1 MGMRGVAL
9 GVGILIV
16 ALTVAGC
23 GGGGQESTKTIPK
36 AVFVKKANA
45 ICKKNSER
53 MVAAFTAFL
62 AKKKSSI
69 THPSK
74 AVKEEL
80 VGEAM
85 VPGVKREIEELQ
97 ALGAP
102 SGDEDSVG
110 EIIKALEEGL
120 ETAESN
126 PEAVVSSSDAVFG
139 IASRLA
145 GEYGLEVCGSR

>member
-1 MGMRGVAL
+1 MRGIAL

-16 ALTVAGC
+16 ALTAAGC
-23 GGGGQESTKTIPK
+23 GGGETSTKTIPK
-36 AVFVKKANA
+36 AVFIKKANA
-45 ICKKNSER
+45 ICKKSSER
-53 MVAAFTAFL
+53 MVASFTSFL

-69 THPSK
+69 THPSQ
-74 AVKEEL
+74 ATKEEMVGKAL
-80 VGEAM
+80 V
-85 VPGVKREIEELQ
+85 PSVKREIEEFQ

-102 SGDEDSVG
+102 SGDEDRVG

-126 PEAVVSSSDAVFG
+126 PEAVASSSDAVFG

-145 GEYGLEVCGSR
+145 GEYGLEVCGNR